1 MSLYDGQELFAG
13 GPHRFHVHGLAQRHV
28 THEQP
33 GADGVRVTVMG
44 RTGRSIDQTGTLLA
58 DTVEQ
63 LQRQID
69 AIEAAMD
76 GQPAELVDDLSRV
89 WPNVLMLAFKP
100 QPTRRV
106 GLRLA
111 VDYIINYL
119 QVQP

>member
-1 MSLYDGQELFAG
+1 MSRYHEQELFRS
-13 GPHRFHVHGLAQRHV
+13 GPHRFHVHGLSQRHA

-44 RTGRSIDQTGTLLA
+44 RTGRSIDQSGTLLA
-58 DTVEQ
+58 DTAQQ
-63 LQRQID
+63 LQQQID

-76 GQPAELVDDLSRV
+76 GQPVELIDDFSRV
-89 WPNVLMLAFKP
+89 WPGVVMLGFKP
-100 QPTRRV
+100 QPIRRV

-111 VDYIINYL
+111 VDYIIHYL

>member
-1 MSLYDGQELFAG
+1 MSRFNGQELFQS
-13 GPHRFHVHGLAQRHV
+13 GPHRFHVHGLSQRHV

-58 DTVEQ
+58 DNIEQ
-63 LQRQID
+63 LQQQID
-69 AIEAAMD
+69 TIEAAMD
-76 GQPAELVDDLSRV
+76 GQPAELIDDMSRV
-89 WPNVLMLAFKP
+89 WSNTLMLAFKP
-100 QPTRRV
+100 QPIRRV